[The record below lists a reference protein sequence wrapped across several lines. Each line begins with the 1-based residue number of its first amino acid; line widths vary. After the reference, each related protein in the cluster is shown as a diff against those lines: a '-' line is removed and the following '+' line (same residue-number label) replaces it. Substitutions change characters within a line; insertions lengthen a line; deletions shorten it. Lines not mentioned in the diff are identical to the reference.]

1 LFLNNFSV
9 TMNAPTLPEI
19 FAPIIVTF
27 KILGIN
33 FGKLQNGRIVHPKV
47 GLLQTFTYVTICAI
61 CTIWYSDFV
70 RINKNIAISF
80 IWFIVF
86 FFRCYMSLLVTTAA
100 LIVAFCKYRLDVALL
115 TTKISQLDLCLVELG
130 LKKRIGRVNRQ
141 HRHCATALLVVIN
154 LVFNILCDTYS
165 ILHIPRGKILFCII
179 ILYPRLVASTF
190 NIVFLTFSII
200 MQERFKMINH
210 VLEKY
215 PIDKKYS
222 LSHLVFLHTNL
233 VKITQKLNS
242 CFGLHLFLWIA
253 LCVALI
259 VVESHALLYM
269 FLYTRSSI
277 NDFKF
282 VIISIKNILLYSFDV
297 CYLSKRCSN
306 LCTEASHFKT
316 ILLSTKINIE
326 SEENRNSVRP
336 TFFTSNIF
344 PSCFRSSL
352 WC

>member
-1 LFLNNFSV
+1 LFPNNFSV

-19 FAPIIVTF
+19 FTPISVTF

-70 RINKNIAISF
+70 RINKNVAISF

-86 FFRCYMSLLVTTAA
+86 FFRCYMSLSVTTAA
-100 LIVAFCKYRLDVALL
+100 LIVAFCKYRFDVALL
-115 TTKISQLDLCLVELG
+115 TSKISQLDLCLVELG
-130 LKKRIGRVNRQ
+130 LKKRIGQVNRQ

-277 NDFKF
+277 NDFKL

-344 PSCFRSSL
+344 PSYFRSSL

>member
-1 LFLNNFSV
+1 LFSNNFSV

-19 FAPIIVTF
+19 FTPITVTF

-47 GLLQTFTYVTICAI
+47 GLLQTFTYLTICAI
-61 CTIWYSDFV
+61 CTIWYSHFV
-70 RINKNIAISF
+70 RINKNFAMSF
-80 IWFIVF
+80 VWFIVF

-100 LIVAFCKYRLDVALL
+100 LIVAFCRFHLDVALL

-130 LKKRIGRVNRQ
+130 LKKRIGWVNRQ
-141 HRHCATALLVVIN
+141 HRHCATVLLVVIN
-154 LVFNILCDTYS
+154 LVFNILFDIYS
-165 ILHIPRGKILFCII
+165 ILQIPQGKIFFCII
-179 ILYPRLVASTF
+179 ILYPRLVVSTF
-190 NIVFLTFSII
+190 NIVFLVISIVI
-200 MQERFKMINH
+200 QERFKMINQ

-222 LSHLVFLHTNL
+222 LSHLVSLHTNL
-233 VKITQKLNS
+233 IKISQKLNS
-242 CFGLHLFLWIA
+242 CFGLHLLLWIA

-269 FLYTRSSI
+269 FLYSSI

-282 VIISIKNILLYSFDV
+282 VIISIKNILLYSFDL

-326 SEENRNSVRP
+326 SEENRNSVKP
-336 TFFTSNIF
+336 TFLTSNIF
-344 PSCFRSSL
+344 PSRFRSSL

>member
-1 LFLNNFSV
+1 
-9 TMNAPTLPEI
+9 MNAPTLPEI
-19 FAPIIVTF
+19 FTPISVTF

-70 RINKNIAISF
+70 RINKNVAISF

-115 TTKISQLDLCLVELG
+115 TSKINQLDLCLVELG
-130 LKKRIGRVNRQ
+130 LKKRMGQVNRQ

-154 LVFNILCDTYS
+154 LVFNILCDAYS

-200 MQERFKMINH
+200 IQERFKMINH

-277 NDFKF
+277 NDFKL

-316 ILLSTKINIE
+316 IVLSTKINIE

>member
-1 LFLNNFSV
+1 LFPNNFSV

-70 RINKNIAISF
+70 RINKNVAISF

-86 FFRCYMSLLVTTAA
+86 FFRCYMSLSVTTAA
-100 LIVAFCKYRLDVALL
+100 LIVAFCKYRFDVALL
-115 TTKISQLDLCLVELG
+115 TSKISQLDLCLVELG
-130 LKKRIGRVNRQ
+130 LKKRIGQVNRQ

-154 LVFNILCDTYS
+154 LVFNILCDAYS

-200 MQERFKMINH
+200 IQERFKMINH

-222 LSHLVFLHTNL
+222 LSHLVFLYTNL